1 MSLLQDL
8 YEGKVNPRKNIVMD
22 KESINLLDGK
32 VVEEIRYWKSVLTR
46 EQYQRFRVLQKLY
59 AQIREEEAFENFRC
73 GMAMGLLLMRDAVDA
88 GKFLTDDYNDLLYR
102 QDW

>member
-8 YEGKVNPRKNIVMD
+8 YEGKVNPRENIVMD

-59 AQIREEEAFENFRC
+59 AQIREGRHLKIFAAAWRWGC
-73 GMAMGLLLMRDAVDA
+73 C
-88 GKFLTDDYNDLLYR
+88 
-102 QDW
+102 